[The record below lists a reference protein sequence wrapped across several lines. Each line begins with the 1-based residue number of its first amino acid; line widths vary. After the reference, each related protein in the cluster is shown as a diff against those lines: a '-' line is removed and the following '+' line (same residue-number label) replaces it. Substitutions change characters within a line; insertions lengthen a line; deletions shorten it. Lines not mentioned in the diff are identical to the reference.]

1 MHNANYNKMNKNENI
16 HFEKYK
22 LLINEIDEHTA
33 ILDDMHHKH
42 LKCKNGCALCCID
55 FSVFPIEFYYLLNE
69 LKKQDVK
76 HEPDSD
82 LSTEIC
88 VFLRSYSCTIYNQ
101 RPIMCRTHGL
111 PLLYANDNGE
121 WELSAC
127 ELNFTEFNFDDFTME
142 NTLPQ
147 DKYNSK
153 LFLLNRDFIAEFK
166 DKKYG
171 ELDLIPLKELSIQL
185 VKNEKQIL

>member
-1 MHNANYNKMNKNENI
+1 MHNANFNKMNKNENI

-22 LLINEIDEHTA
+22 LLLHEIDQHTA
-33 ILDDMHHKH
+33 FLDDMHHKH

-55 FSVFPIEFYYLLNE
+55 FSVFPIEFYFMLNE
-69 LKKQDVK
+69 LKEQNVK
-76 HEPDSD
+76 HEPDRD
-82 LSTEIC
+82 LSTDIC
-88 VFLRSYSCTIYNQ
+88 IFLLNNSCTIYNQ

-153 LFLLNRDFIAEFK
+153 LFLLNREFIADFK

-171 ELDLIPLKELSIQL
+171 EMDLIPLKELAIQL
-185 VKNEKQIL
+185 FKNEKQIL

>member
-1 MHNANYNKMNKNENI
+1 MNNNKNI

-22 LLINEIDEHTA
+22 ELLKEIDQHAAFLEN
-33 ILDDMHHKH
+33 MHHKH
-42 LKCKNGCALCCID
+42 IKCRNGCDLCCID
-55 FSVFPIEFYYLLNE
+55 FSVFPVEFYFILNE
-69 LKKQDVK
+69 LKKNNF
-76 HEPDSD
+76 EPEKEVNSED
-82 LSTEIC
+82 EIC
-88 VFLRSYSCTIYNQ
+88 AFLKNHTCTIYQQ

-111 PLLYANDNGE
+111 PLLYANDDGE

-153 LFLLNRDFIAEFK
+153 LFLLNREFIAEFT

-171 ELDLIPLKELSIQL
+171 EMDLIPLKELAKQL
-185 VKNEKQIL
+185 FKNENIQ